1 MSHRHLILG
10 LLMEQP
16 MSGYDIKKRVQ
27 TVLGAVA
34 NASYGTL
41 YPALHKLLDEGLV
54 EMREVPQQ
62 SRPSKKVYDITQ
74 TGRQELLSWLREP
87 PTEEKI
93 QREFLLKLYLAKY
106 LTTREVQLLLATRR
120 GQTEAA
126 LRSLKADKSSVDDP
140 QQAWMIGYALSMCEA
155 EIEWLEQIE
164 HQVQE
169 VS

>member
-16 MSGYDIKKRVQ
+16 MSGYDIKKHVQ

-41 YPALHKLLDEGLV
+41 YPALHKLLDETLV

-74 TGRQELLSWLREP
+74 AGRQELLSWLREP
-87 PTEEKI
+87 LTEDKV
-93 QREFLLKLYLAKY
+93 QREFLLKLYLAKH
-106 LTTREVQLLLATRR
+106 LTTSEVKSLLATRR
-120 GQTEAA
+120 EQAEAT
-126 LRSLKADKSSVDDP
+126 LQSLKADSASTDDP
-140 QQAWMIGYALSMCEA
+140 RQAWMIGYALSMCKA
-155 EIEWLEQIE
+155 EMDWLEQIE
-164 HQVQE
+164 HQVQ
-169 VS
+169 

>member
-16 MSGYDIKKRVQ
+16 MSGYDIKKHVQ

-41 YPALHKLLDEGLV
+41 YPALHKLLDEGFV
-54 EMREVPQQ
+54 EMREVPQR
-62 SRPSKKVYDITQ
+62 SRPSKKVYEITQ
-74 TGRQELLSWLREP
+74 TGRQALLSWLREP
-87 PTEEKI
+87 LTEDNVK
-93 QREFLLKLYLAKY
+93 REFLLKLYLTKH
-106 LTTREVQLLLATRR
+106 LNTDEVQALLATRR
-120 GQTEAA
+120 QQTQAT
-126 LRSLKADKSSVDDP
+126 LQSLWADKAAADDL
-140 QQAWMIGYALSMCEA
+140 QQVWMISYALSMCQA
-155 EIEWLEQIE
+155 EMEWLEQIE